1 MSYSDEHV
9 ALCALNKIFGYHPA
23 LAVSLLEQAD
33 SPLDLFNGSLASL
46 RADGDI
52 FPFAKKIADVRGK
65 TPPPDTKEDTTSF
78 AGGDTFSVA
87 KNWADAPEKV
97 SPSGQ
102 TASASLLSQL
112 VPSEL
117 EWARKELERVEA
129 GGFRFITLNDVD
141 YPAALREI
149 PDPPLGLYLNG
160 TSSPTEIFG
169 WRPMIGIVG
178 TRDISPYG
186 REWCRKIVEALAAAP
201 VQPCIVSGLAFG
213 ADGIAHKTALD
224 CGLGTVG
231 VMATGIE
238 QVYPWQHR
246 DLAMSMVRSP
256 GSGVLTDYPM
266 DTSPVAHN
274 FLRRNRIIAGL
285 CSAVIVVE
293 SKNKGGSLVTAKY
306 AVDYDREVFA
316 LPGRIDDPRSAG
328 CNSLIASNMAHII
341 TSPEELVGQL
351 GLGGRV
357 RGAGGS
363 WAMGWTEARFRQY
376 MEKNFGAGSAMVA
389 VGMAVREHRGARA
402 EDLAACTGLPFGTVM
417 ESVGLLEAH
426 GIITTDL
433 LRRCTLAPAYT

>member
-1 MSYSDEHV
+1 MSYTDEQV

-33 SPLDLFNGSLASL
+33 SPLDLFDGALATL
-46 RADGDI
+46 RAKD
-52 FPFAKKIADVRGK
+52 
-65 TPPPDTKEDTTSF
+65 TPSACTLQR
-78 AGGDTFSVA
+78 
-87 KNWADAPEKV
+87 ADAL
-97 SPSGQ
+97 Q
-102 TASASLLSQL
+102 SLLSQL

-129 GGFRFITLNDVD
+129 GGFRFLTLNDED

-169 WRPMIGIVG
+169 LRPMIGIVG

-231 VMATGIE
+231 VMATGID
-238 QVYPWQHR
+238 QVYPWQHT
-246 DLAMSMVRSP
+246 DLAMSVVRSP
-256 GSGVLTDYPM
+256 GCGLVTDYPM

-316 LPGRIDDPRSAG
+316 LPGRIDDPLSAG
-328 CNSLIASNMAHII
+328 CNSLISSNMAHIV
-341 TSPEELVGQL
+341 TSPEELVGHL

-363 WAMGWTEARFRQY
+363 WATGWTEGRFRQHL
-376 MEKNFGAGSAMVA
+376 EKNFGAGSAAAV
-389 VGMAVREHRGARA
+389 VGMAVREHRGIRA
-402 EDLAACTGLPFGTVM
+402 DDLTSLTGLPITGVL
-417 ESVGLLEAH
+417 EGIGLLEVN